1 MEHGRGNDGPATPAL
16 VACRGVSA
24 ALVKGDR
31 LDGSIEVAEVVASS
45 GGMPRRARRNIALLA
60 MCQALTQSSNTLMN
74 ASSALAVLTI
84 VSPDMRMWANLP
96 ITMQHFG
103 VMLSV
108 FPASMLMMRRGRKFG
123 FRSGSA
129 MGMVGASLAAIGLGM
144 GSFAVM
150 CVGGLV
156 LGYGIANMQLYRFA
170 AVELAPGRFRAQAI
184 SYVTAGGVLAG
195 ILGPGLARFTPDL
208 WLPTFQA
215 TLCAIIGVHAIAF
228 VVLGF
233 IEFPAVRAGGLDR
246 PAAAIARDRHPAG
259 LHGRLRRRRHR
270 LRRDVLRDGGL
281 AACHRHVRPDK
292 TEAPITIFVHVM
304 GMFVPAF
311 FTGHLIARHGV
322 FKMMMAGIALLVAGV
337 VAALVGV
344 TEWHFRIAL
353 CLNGVGWNFLFVGAT
368 TLLTTTY
375 RPAERGKAQAFNDF
389 MVFGTTTTASLMAS
403 VVLDSRAGP
412 PSTTWRW
419 PWSSWR
425 SW

>member
-1 MEHGRGNDGPATPAL
+1 MEHGRGNDGPAMPAL
-16 VACRGVSA
+16 VAHRDMSA
-24 ALVKGDR
+24 AFATGDR
-31 LDGSIEVAEVVASS
+31 LDGSIKVAEVVVPS
-45 GGMPRRARRNIALLA
+45 GGMPRRAMRNIALLA

-84 VSPDMRMWANLP
+84 VSPDTRMWANLP

-156 LGYGIANMQLYRFA
+156 LGYAIANMQLYRFA

-195 ILGPGLARFTPDL
+195 IVGPGLARFTPDL

-215 TLCAIIGVHAIAF
+215 TLCAIIAVHAIAF

-233 IEFPAVRAGGLDR
+233 IEFPAVKAEDFDR
-246 PAAAIARDRHPAG
+246 PATAIARDRQPAG
-259 LHGRLRRRRHR
+259 LHGRLCRGRHR
-270 LRRDVLRDGGL
+270 LRRDVVRHGGL
-281 AACHRHVRPDK
+281 AAGHRHVRPEQGRGAGHASSS
-292 TEAPITIFVHVM
+292 TSWACSCRLSS
-304 GMFVPAF
+304 PA
-311 FTGHLIARHGV
+311 T
-322 FKMMMAGIALLVAGV
+322 
-337 VAALVGV
+337 
-344 TEWHFRIAL
+344 
-353 CLNGVGWNFLFVGAT
+353 
-368 TLLTTTY
+368 
-375 RPAERGKAQAFNDF
+375 
-389 MVFGTTTTASLMAS
+389 
-403 VVLDSRAGP
+403 
-412 PSTTWRW
+412 
-419 PWSSWR
+419 
-425 SW
+425 